1 MKRYIA
7 VIQARMDSSRLPGKV
22 MKKVKGRYILDYV
35 VERAKYSKCNDVLVC
50 TTYNKKDD
58 IIEEFCQKRDIKV
71 FRGPENDVLRR
82 IFEAVEDEHNSVVV
96 RITADNPL
104 VDPYIISYLIDI
116 HEKHNN
122 SVTTNYFTKSF
133 PNGTVVSLINYEV
146 LEYMEKECQEK
157 LIREHIVF
165 GFNKL
170 PECFII
176 EDIKAPECWNRPDI
190 RFCLDYEED
199 LELLKRIANEF
210 DIKGNK
216 PTAIDI
222 INFID
227 KNKDIRNINYHLAKR
242 GY

>member
-7 VIQARMDSSRLPGKV
+7 VIQARMGSLRLPGKV
-22 MKKVKGRYILDYV
+22 MKKVKRRYILDYV
-35 VERAKYSKCNDVLVC
+35 VERAKNSKCNDVIVC

-58 IIEEFCQKRDIKV
+58 IIEEFCQEKDINV
-71 FRGPENDVLRR
+71 FRGSENDVLGR
-82 IFEAVEDEHNSVVV
+82 IFEAVENEHESVVV

-104 VDPYIISYLIDI
+104 VDPYIINYLIDI
-116 HEKHNN
+116 HETHNN

-146 LEYMEKECQEK
+146 VEYMAKECQDK

-170 PECFII
+170 PESFAI
-176 EDIKAPECWNRPDI
+176 EDVKAPKCWNRPDI
-190 RFCLDYEED
+190 RFCLDYKED
-199 LELLKRIANEF
+199 LELIERIAKEF

-227 KNKDIRNINYHLAKR
+227 KKKDIRNINYHLAKR